1 MARRETVDR
10 FDRMSRRPF
19 RGEAPKTDADMEFI
33 ADYDKA
39 DAAMAKEIGAPAP
52 AKTDP
57 ARIHLFNS
65 KNEYLAGIAG
75 RWGDKEAERR
85 VSSQGFNSPD
95 TGVVWTKRGDQAH
108 DEYGMGHEMEHDG
121 SLVVANT
128 KPPAYDMINGQ
139 IEPIHVKDIKVG
151 YWDLP
156 TTLPP
161 GEPHGLTEMVTDMS
175 INKKLELM
183 GRPPIVP
190 GYRPLDL
197 LRSALVRKVAEA
209 HDDLT
214 PAAVENGLIL
224 GMRTTDRSMLEKVR
238 AVVGDEG
245 LDTIVNMKAHL
256 FGKEA
261 IAIAQRLGLD
271 TTELETYDAGRPVR
285 YFDWQR
291 ARPTQD

>member
-1 MARRETVDR
+1 MARYETIDR
-10 FDRMSRRPF
+10 YNRMSRQPF
-19 RGEAPKTDADMEFI
+19 KGEAPKTDADKQFM
-33 ADYDKA
+33 ADYDRA
-39 DAAMAKEIGAPAP
+39 SAIVAKEVGTPAP
-52 AKTDP
+52 AETDS

-65 KNEYLAGIAG
+65 KGEYLAGIAD
-75 RWGDKEAERR
+75 RWGAKEAERR
-85 VSSQGFNSPD
+85 VSTQGFNFPG
-95 TGVVWTKRGDQAH
+95 TGVVWTRSGNTAH
-108 DEYGMGHEMEHDG
+108 DEYGMGHEMEHDS
-121 SLVVANT
+121 SLAVVNT
-128 KPPAYDMINGQ
+128 KPPAYDIVGGQ
-139 IEPIHVKDIKVG
+139 IEAIHVKETHVG
-151 YWDLP
+151 YSDLP

-190 GYRPLDL
+190 DYRPLDL
-197 LRSALVRKVAEA
+197 LGSALVRKVAEA

-214 PAAVENGLIL
+214 PAAVENGLIR

-245 LDTIVNMKAHL
+245 LDTVVNMKAHL

-261 IAIAQRLGLD
+261 IAIARQLGLD